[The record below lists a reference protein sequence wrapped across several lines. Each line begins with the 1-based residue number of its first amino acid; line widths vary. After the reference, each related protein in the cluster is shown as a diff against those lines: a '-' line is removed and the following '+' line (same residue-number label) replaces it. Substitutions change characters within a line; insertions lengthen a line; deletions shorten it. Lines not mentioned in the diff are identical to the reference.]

1 MNLQKPKAPY
11 SQIIRNFCSRAEL
24 TEGLRKL
31 YRKIT
36 DNSRLNQEAFTNK
49 SLRYFYLRGTR
60 CGLFLTQFKNIKR
73 FKYQIMYF

>member
-31 YRKIT
+31 YGKIT
-36 DNSRLNQEAFTNK
+36 DSSRLNQEAFTNK
-49 SLRYFYLRGTR
+49 SL
-60 CGLFLTQFKNIKR
+60 
-73 FKYQIMYF
+73 

>member
-31 YRKIT
+31 YGKLQIVPGLIRKH
-36 DNSRLNQEAFTNK
+36 
-49 SLRYFYLRGTR
+49 LRTKVSDTF
-60 CGLFLTQFKNIKR
+60 I
-73 FKYQIMYF
+73 